1 MRLRRAGARTC
12 RLPLSPET
20 VPLVFVVED
29 DPAVRSGIVFALE
42 ADGFSVRPFAR
53 ARDAADA
60 NDLQG
65 VACLIVDQ
73 RLPDEPGLAML
84 QRLRTAGSRVPA
96 VLITSD
102 LPDQIRRAA
111 AALGVPIVE
120 KPLIGEALFDCVR
133 DLVSA
138 RRI

>member
-1 MRLRRAGARTC
+1 MRCAGARIF
-12 RLPLSPET
+12 RLPLSLET
-20 VPLVFVVED
+20 APLVFVIED
-29 DPAVRSGIVFALE
+29 DPAVLSGIVFALE
-42 ADGFSVRPFAR
+42 ADGFSVRAFAR
-53 ARDAADA
+53 AGDAAKA
-60 NDLQG
+60 SDLQG

-84 QRLRTAGSRVPA
+84 QRLRTAGSTVPA

-102 LPDQIRRAA
+102 PPGQVRRGA

-138 RRI
+138 RRA